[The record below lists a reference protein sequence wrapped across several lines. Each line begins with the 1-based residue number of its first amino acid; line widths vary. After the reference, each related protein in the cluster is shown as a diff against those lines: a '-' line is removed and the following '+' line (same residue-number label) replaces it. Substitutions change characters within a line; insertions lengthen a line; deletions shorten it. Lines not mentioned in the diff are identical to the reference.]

1 MTSSERYLKLLVFRK
16 LESKLGN
23 NENNNKNTLK

>member
-1 MTSSERYLKLLVFRK
+1 MTSSERYLKLLVFKK

-23 NENNNKNTLK
+23 NKNNNKNTLK